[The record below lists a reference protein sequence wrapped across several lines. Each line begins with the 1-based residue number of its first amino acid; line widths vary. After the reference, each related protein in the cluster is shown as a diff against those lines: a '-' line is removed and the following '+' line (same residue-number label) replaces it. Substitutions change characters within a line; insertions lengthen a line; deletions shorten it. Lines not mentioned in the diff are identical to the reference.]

1 MMAFGG
7 NNRAHAFF
15 KQHGWTDGGKVEAK
29 YTSRAAELY
38 RQMLNKEV
46 AKSATTDNSLPSS
59 PVAASEASKPSVDFP
74 EFKLPDAP
82 AAPAENLNG
91 KHEPKSP
98 KAAPRSP
105 KAATHPTFATSV
117 KKPIGAKKVGGKT
130 GGLGVR
136 KLTTK
141 VMFCTSKGLIC
152 ASHAV
157 TELYD
162 FQFELTPDLFFKLYC
177 SQMKACMSRNQ
188 KSQNLLYLP
197 WLLQQQQKV
206 VHPCIHVLNTWRMSH
221 QLIREL
227 GDLDLV

>member
-7 NNRAHAFF
+7 NNRARAFF

-46 AKSATTDNSLPSS
+46 AKSATTDNALPSS
-59 PVAASEASKPSVDFP
+59 PVASEASKPSDDFP

-82 AAPAENLNG
+82 APPAENLNG

-105 KAATHPTFATSV
+105 KAPTHPTFATSV
-117 KKPIGAKKVGGKT
+117 KKPIGAKKVGAKT

-141 VMFCTSKGLIC
+141 VMLAGQRS
-152 ASHAV
+152 
-157 TELYD
+157 
-162 FQFELTPDLFFKLYC
+162 
-177 SQMKACMSRNQ
+177 
-188 KSQNLLYLP
+188 
-197 WLLQQQQKV
+197 
-206 VHPCIHVLNTWRMSH
+206 
-221 QLIREL
+221 
-227 GDLDLV
+227 